1 VLLVTVQVQSAAH
14 DHDPAVNALTRDTRW
29 RNADVFAFHI
39 VGEGN
44 RRFAR
49 VGPGF
54 GADFQFPVQHDPLG
68 GQLKV
73 LVVCEAESAVDRH
86 TAERRRT
93 DVENDIF
100 IRCNSDLVACEGHLS
115 VRPGG
120 RIRPTRRL
128 GGRRPSF
135 LSLNDSEC
143 ADDQECWK
151 ERSKK
156 ERAMSLTHGINLRTR
171 S

>member
-1 VLLVTVQVQSAAH
+1 MIAASASEYEPEDRSSGKLAGWL
-14 DHDPAVNALTRDTRW
+14 DALR
-29 RNADVFAFHI
+29 
-39 VGEGN
+39 
-44 RRFAR
+44 
-49 VGPGF
+49 
-54 GADFQFPVQHDPLG
+54 
-68 GQLKV
+68 
-73 LVVCEAESAVDRH
+73 
-86 TAERRRT
+86 
-93 DVENDIF
+93 
-100 IRCNSDLVACEGHLS
+100 LS
-115 VRPGG
+115 E
-120 RIRPTRRL
+120 